1 MKIKTDYTGVIEYT
15 RDELIVFPTG
25 IFGFEDHKEYIIV
38 GDMTADFPFVWLQ
51 SIKDKNVAFVL
62 TDPFLF
68 VEDYD
73 FSLDEETVGR
83 LEIHGPEDLQIYGIC
98 VVPEKIK
105 DTTLNLKSPIIIN
118 AQKRIGLQL
127 ILDEDWTYKHKLF
140 KKK

>member
-38 GDMTADFPFVWLQ
+38 GDMTPEFPFVWLQ
-51 SIKDKNVAFVL
+51 SIKDQKVAFVL

-73 FSLDEETVGR
+73 FSLDEETVGT
-83 LEIHGPEDLQIYGIC
+83 LEIQGPEDLQIYGIC

-105 DTTLNLKSPIIIN
+105 DTTLNLKSPIVIN